1 MHTLK
6 SVFTALC
13 AASIFCAQAQKTFK
27 NPVYN
32 QDTPDPTVVRAPDG
46 TFYAY
51 GTGGTCRKST
61 NLYTWTNVGN
71 ALSRPTWNDT
81 TYVDANGQK
90 KTDYYSLWA
99 LDVSRTID
107 DKYLVYY
114 ACALWGNG
122 TRTGIGV
129 ATGTK
134 PTSFTDRGRM
144 FRSTEIGVTNSIDPC
159 YVEEFDKKY
168 LVWGSFHDL
177 YISELTD
184 DGLAIKNFSKKTKIA
199 GGAFEGA
206 MIYKRGSYY
215 YLFASVGSCCEGV
228 NSTYRTVV
236 GRSTSITGPYT
247 NKQGGSMVSNN
258 YTTILKGN
266 DSWKGPGH
274 NSEIITDDAGQDW
287 LLYHAYSS
295 ATPDKGRVLMLDK
308 ITWDTSGWP
317 TVGNGTPSTTEQEAP
332 IFYSGN
338 GANVTYKFKN
348 TDLSKSA
355 WKGWNLNSTG
365 SSEVTSGKGTAFMP
379 MALAQ
384 GGAHFDAAQTVSGLK
399 NGIYELRFNG
409 FSTGGSS
416 EAYLNQLSTPVN
428 NPLDEG
434 TTPSTPEKLLAYQI
448 QRNFYAQSAYGIVSD
463 GKLTIGVRTRNPL
476 LKDERFCMANL
487 RIIYREKDSLA
498 QKIVGQNIKQKTEEL
513 AASNHTFYREYTTRI
528 HEYLAEAEAA
538 EDSLTSYDYLLK
550 SYLTLDS
557 IQSNIL
563 LYDSLRNSA
572 ADMQEKVD
580 AAAAQG
586 YASEEAKN
594 TLAEALEVLS
604 SASYSDSQME
614 DLLARIALA
623 LYNMEYSY
631 QQGDGTQDNPYVI
644 MRPAQLDHMHN
655 VLIKDE
661 MVYFVLGADID
672 MTGYNWKQLNSADNT
687 YRYRI
692 NLDGRGHIISNLTP
706 DGSKHNPSF
715 FGVLCGECRN
725 VGFLNARVESTM
737 STGAILCGY
746 MGHSTFKD
754 AEGNLLP
761 VVVEN
766 CYFEGT
772 VSGKGYLGAI
782 GGTLNYSPVTI
793 RNCYSNVQILGTS
806 TIGNYAG
813 GLAGRIRTE
822 VHLERSY
829 AAGNVIAYT
838 AGGIIGGGQNSTTPA
853 CIYDNVI
860 AWNDSV
866 TGNSASPLGSI
877 AEEDTLREVLYSS
890 DMIVNG
896 EAIEGGNTD
905 DELRQHAASWGAPWH
920 ADPTA
925 GNGYPILEWQYQ
937 RGDYRQKCGFPM
949 SDGIISAP
957 SSQHQ
962 GNQATYDLQGRRIQ
976 SPTKGLYIING
987 HKVLVK

>member
-1 MHTLK
+1 
-6 SVFTALC
+6 
-13 AASIFCAQAQKTFK
+13 
-27 NPVYN
+27 
-32 QDTPDPTVVRAPDG
+32 
-46 TFYAY
+46 
-51 GTGGTCRKST
+51 
-61 NLYTWTNVGN
+61 
-71 ALSRPTWNDT
+71 
-81 TYVDANGQK
+81 
-90 KTDYYSLWA
+90 
-99 LDVSRTID
+99 
-107 DKYLVYY
+107 
-114 ACALWGNG
+114 
-122 TRTGIGV
+122 
-129 ATGTK
+129 
-134 PTSFTDRGRM
+134 
-144 FRSTEIGVTNSIDPC
+144 
-159 YVEEFDKKY
+159 
-168 LVWGSFHDL
+168 
-177 YISELTD
+177 
-184 DGLAIKNFSKKTKIA
+184 
-199 GGAFEGA
+199 
-206 MIYKRGSYY
+206 
-215 YLFASVGSCCEGV
+215 
-228 NSTYRTVV
+228 
-236 GRSTSITGPYT
+236 
-247 NKQGGSMVSNN
+247 
-258 YTTILKGN
+258 
-266 DSWKGPGH
+266 
-274 NSEIITDDAGQDW
+274 
-287 LLYHAYSS
+287 
-295 ATPDKGRVLMLDK
+295 
-308 ITWDTSGWP
+308 
-317 TVGNGTPSTTEQEAP
+317 
-332 IFYSGN
+332 
-338 GANVTYKFKN
+338 
-348 TDLSKSA
+348 
-355 WKGWNLNSTG
+355 
-365 SSEVTSGKGTAFMP
+365 
-379 MALAQ
+379 
-384 GGAHFDAAQTVSGLK
+384 
-399 NGIYELRFNG
+399 
-409 FSTGGSS
+409 
-416 EAYLNQLSTPVN
+416 
-428 NPLDEG
+428 
-434 TTPSTPEKLLAYQI
+434 
-448 QRNFYAQSAYGIVSD
+448 
-463 GKLTIGVRTRNPL
+463 
-476 LKDERFCMANL
+476 
-487 RIIYREKDSLA
+487 
-498 QKIVGQNIKQKTEEL
+498 
-513 AASNHTFYREYTTRI
+513 
-528 HEYLAEAEAA
+528 
-538 EDSLTSYDYLLK
+538 
-550 SYLTLDS
+550 
-557 IQSNIL
+557 
-563 LYDSLRNSA
+563 
-572 ADMQEKVD
+572 
-580 AAAAQG
+580 
-586 YASEEAKN
+586 
-594 TLAEALEVLS
+594 
-604 SASYSDSQME
+604 ME

-782 GGTLNYSPVTI
+782 GGTVNYSPVTI